1 MKKIFLIHVMIAL
14 CAFLFSGC
22 GEREKE
28 IEKDITKQL
37 DSIKSGN
44 EDLRKFDI
52 YSRINL
58 QDTKL
63 KLDDVDNSGINKI
76 FGSMEWE
83 IKDIQANNSTAMA
96 TLNITSKDVDKILSK
111 DYIMT
116 QLVLDYASYVRK
128 SPNAERLDADSH
140 IMDRITQIIQGEPEF
155 TTTQVPVN
163 VYLSSQTGKWSI
175 AYDDDFIDALLGG
188 MEEKYLIDI
197 DDICEEATRNINI
210 RYDYNKIMN
219 LPDSNRTTRSSI
231 KSPVLFNEEAYFDN
245 SDYFF
250 PKERYEIKIKLTEI
264 LRGSKAKEK
273 VESVYSEGESTRIL
287 PVNQEYILFKIDAEL
302 VNNLTMENT
311 VQLSAEDFSLL
322 DSNGHF
328 YNNCIIF
335 GLDGFQPMKEGDKTS
350 GWVCFTIDR
359 GTTPYLLFKDYMD
372 NTITF
377 SN

>member
-1 MKKIFLIHVMIAL
+1 MKKIFLIHAMIIL
-14 CAFLFSGC
+14 CAFLFAGC

-63 KLDDVDNSGINKI
+63 KLDDIDNSGINKI

-219 LPDSNRTTRSSI
+219 LPDSNKTTRSSI

-264 LRGSKAKEK
+264 LRGSKAREK

-287 PVNQEYILFKIDAEL
+287 PVNQEYILFKIDTEL

-335 GLDGFQPMKEGDKTS
+335 GLDGFQPMKEGDKTN